1 MQSISIL
8 ILFWIYAVA
17 VMGFV
22 EIFLKPFGINISA
35 LYLSLIL
42 SMVGILLGFFFY
54 GVSLLK
60 SSVKS
65 TIKIGVMAAI
75 LLLIV
80 LTYLAAGLYALI
92 ELFILLAKIGF
103 FLMMC
108 IVPIVGVYSILK
120 KQRNV
125 ILSSA
130 VGILFFF
137 FFVIILSKLGGDL
150 PIPFYSENQITMLL
164 LFFLLYICFLELGVT
179 SIYFGS
185 VVNKMAPNED
195 SDETMLLRFNQVFNR
210 YLIQIS
216 IILVLCYLLSLFLL
230 SYSDIFYSGEL
241 MGVDLSSNYG
251 IFLLVFFILASAF
264 VFWYLIPREKTEAV

>member
-1 MQSISIL
+1 M
-8 ILFWIYAVA
+8 A

-42 SMVGILLGFFFY
+42 SMVGILLGFLFY
-54 GVSLLK
+54 GLSLLK

-65 TIKIGVMAAI
+65 SIKIAIMGAI

-80 LTYLAAGLYALI
+80 FTYLVVGLYALI

-125 ILSSA
+125 LLSSA

-185 VVNKMAPNED
+185 VVNKMAPNEA
-195 SDETMLLRFNQVFNR
+195 SDETMLLRFNKVFNR

-230 SYSDIFYSGEL
+230 SNSDIFYSGEL

>member
-8 ILFWIYAVA
+8 ILFWIYSVA

-22 EIFLKPFGINISA
+22 EIFLKPFEINLSS

-42 SMVGILLGFFFY
+42 SIVGILLGFLFY
-54 GVSLLK
+54 GGSLLK

-65 TIKIGVMAAI
+65 TIKIGVMGAI

-125 ILSSA
+125 LLSSA

-185 VVNKMAPNED
+185 VVNKMAPNEA
-195 SDETMLLRFNQVFNR
+195 SDETMLLRFNKVFNR

-241 MGVDLSSNYG
+241 MGVDLSSNNG
-251 IFLLVFFILASAF
+251 IFLLVIFILASAF